1 MEDLL
6 YQRDIQFGRG
16 EQAATLNQS
25 STSRLQ
31 QQQKQALA
39 LQLRNDIK
47 GSRHMSLDHFR
58 TGGVGKV
65 FFTLP
70 LRVMDNI
77 PLSLLH
83 NALTIGD
90 VSFVSDCWSD
100 WHGALLHRRQRP
112 CFATTPV

>member
-1 MEDLL
+1 MTWRDLL

-47 GSRHMSLDHFR
+47 GSRYMFLDHFR
-58 TGGVGKV
+58 TGGVGKM

-70 LRVMDNI
+70 LRVLDNI
-77 PLSLLH
+77 PVSLLQ

-90 VSFVSDCWSD
+90 VSHLSLTV
-100 WHGALLHRRQRP
+100 GKIG
-112 CFATTPV
+112 